1 MKNRVLAAT
10 YFTGLAFGVTWGG
23 SFLILQLYAYF
34 LGANYLEIALL
45 SALFS
50 LTMGVS
56 QPLWGIISDAI
67 KKRKLFIITNTLL
80 SIPIFL
86 SLTYPFIPWIII
98 GRMFWA
104 AIIAAIPVVLMTVT
118 SEVVSARSKGK
129 GLGGYNAATS
139 FGYAVGLLSS
149 GFFFNLFGIFLSFV
163 VYSLLVISSV
173 FFYYFAV
180 PEVEKPEIEKTISG
194 DKTVRAAPSLF
205 SVIYERV
212 VLLKKSGPLTVVS
225 VLVLLLTTSQGSV
238 FGLLSIYLLIKG
250 ISKSM
255 IGLLFS
261 VFSFIALPT
270 SPLFGHLSDVIG
282 RKKVLILSAILYV
295 ISSLM
300 YYYLPPDP
308 LFVLLAIITNGSAF
322 SALLAS
328 SSAYVADVTTD
339 DLRGEAMGV
348 INGMSSFGWG
358 FGPIISGAITLY
370 LGIESIFIV
379 ALVAALFAGILTTI
393 FLKESLK
400 K

>member
-1 MKNRVLAAT
+1 MKSRVLAAA

-23 SFLILQLYAYF
+23 SFLILQLYAYS
-34 LGANYLEIALL
+34 LGANYLEVALL

-50 LTMGVS
+50 LTMGIF
-56 QPLWGIISDAI
+56 QPFWGILSDTI

-86 SLTYPFIPWIII
+86 SLTYPYVPWIIV

-104 AIIAAIPVVLMTVT
+104 AVVAAVPVILMTVT

-139 FGYAVGLLSS
+139 FGYALGLLSS
-149 GFFFNLFGIFLSFV
+149 GFFFNLFGILMSFV
-163 VYSLLVISSV
+163 IYSLLVLLSV
-173 FFYYFAV
+173 FFYYFSV
-180 PEVEKPEIEKTISG
+180 PEVKKPAEDTPTSDVEIPKSSS
-194 DKTVRAAPSLF
+194 SLF
-205 SVIYERV
+205 SVVYERII
-212 VLLKKSGPLTVVS
+212 LLKKGGPLTVVS
-225 VLVLLLTTSQGSV
+225 FLVLLLTTAQGSV

-250 ISKSM
+250 IPRSL

-270 SPLFGHLSDVIG
+270 SPLFGHLSDIIG
-282 RKKVLILSAILYV
+282 RKKVLILSALMYIL
-295 ISSLM
+295 SSLM

-308 LFVLLAIITNGSAF
+308 LFVFLAISINGSAF
-322 SALLAS
+322 SALSAS
-328 SSAYVADVTTD
+328 SSAYVADVTSD

-358 FGPIISGAITLY
+358 FGPIIAGTITLY
-370 LGIESIFIV
+370 FGIESIFLV
-379 ALVAALFAGILTTI
+379 ALTAALFAGILTAA